1 VWTLQVEALDEVE
14 VDALDEVEVVGLGEV
29 KVEVVLLLHC

>member
-1 VWTLQVEALDEVE
+1 MEALDEVE